1 MTVYDIFSKRQKRL
15 SATDEDVFQYRD
27 IPAKLRVQIVHILN
41 RSLGNEEQFY
51 SSGGVQGA
59 YKYIVETIREEAGVF
74 YLLPSNYRATY
85 KYYDELSIFLT
96 EVAESEQ
103 CLDIVEVA
111 FRVVNSIVRRD
122 GYLGRRNGNSVADE
136 AISDLNVRFR
146 ENAVGYQFVDNELIR
161 IDSELIHVETV
172 KPALRLLHTKE
183 YAGPHEEF
191 LSAYEHYREGKN
203 KEALNDCLKAFESTM
218 KAICDKRG
226 WAYNAGDTA
235 KALIDILF
243 REGLVPSFWQTQ
255 FGALRSLL
263 ESSIPTGRNKQSGHG
278 QGAKPTTV
286 PDHMAAY
293 MLHMTASTL
302 VFLTTAEQSLP

>member
-1 MTVYDIFSKRQKRL
+1 MAVYDLYSKRQQRL
-15 SATDEDVFQYRD
+15 RGEHADVYQYQKMPR
-27 IPAKLRVQIVHILN
+27 KLRVQIIHIMDRAMGSYEQSLSDGRVSRGYALIVNTLRQELGVFQLPETSRQSNYYKELTEYFLAEPGVESCLDVVELVFRFIDSFTRNFEHLN
-41 RSLGNEEQFY
+41 R
-51 SSGGVQGA
+51 QG
-59 YKYIVETIREEAGVF
+59 
-74 YLLPSNYRATY
+74 
-85 KYYDELSIFLT
+85 YDER
-96 EVAESEQ
+96 A
-103 CLDIVEVA
+103 
-111 FRVVNSIVRRD
+111 N
-122 GYLGRRNGNSVADE
+122 E
-136 AISDLNVRFR
+136 ALADLNVRFK
-146 ENAVGYQFVDNELIR
+146 ENAFGYQFVDREIVR
-161 IDSELIHVETV
+161 VDSELIHVETV
-172 KPALRLLHTKE
+172 KPVLRLLNTKE

-302 VFLTTAEQSLP
+302 VFLTTAEQSLA